1 MAQKATAPV
10 DEVTH
15 WCKRAEEAREM
26 AKRLGT
32 PGAQAFLLEIAE
44 SCDRLAEQAVA
55 RIARGA
61 RSTIRQSVKA
71 DHHWAQSDHRRAGA
85 HDLLPSCGQKVHVST
100 RSCELDARAIR
111 RSPTRRRIGPVATR
125 RRDVAV
131 AGVGGARERVVSAA
145 AEVERRCWAP

>member
-71 DHHWAQSDHRRAGA
+71 GHHWAQNDHPRAGA
-85 HDLLPSCGQKVHVST
+85 HYLLPSCGPKVHVST
-100 RSCELDARAIR
+100 RAGRFDAKAYPT
-111 RSPTRRRIGPVATR
+111 SPTP
-125 RRDVAV
+125 
-131 AGVGGARERVVSAA
+131 
-145 AEVERRCWAP
+145 P